1 MRSEKVGN
9 AIDLLQN
16 GIADDVISYYC
27 TRNKKRLCDNYCEKE
42 DTDCIYNQAIE
53 TVLDYIRH
61 LENTANE
68 LYGDGYGVCDCRWK
82 IKIKDKIKK
91 LYEEYERFESETIK
105 DIIVKEIQVLKELLE
120 E

>member
-53 TVLDYIRH
+53 TVLAYIEE
-61 LENTANE
+61 LEKITNE
-68 LYGDGYGVCDCRWK
+68 VDK
-82 IKIKDKIKK
+82 QFIHKDRIYELTEEMNKQADSYNKAVDKFNK
-91 LYEEYERFESETIK
+91 LLGE
-105 DIIVKEIQVLKELLE
+105 
-120 E
+120 